1 MLKLFNQYG
10 NRFEFNMPT
19 TINIAIE
26 HKSLIKGNIAS
37 LLSCYGVTHCLVD
50 AACVSTVLGTGGM
63 YNLDTT
69 IFVWYILLYNVLAFG
84 TQALFGL
91 AVDKY
96 RVPRVTA
103 ITGCLLVIA
112 GTLVVYFEPLIA
124 VILVGLGNSLFHVG
138 GGAISLNLT
147 PNKASAPGI
156 FVAPGSLGL
165 ACGTLIGTKG
175 LFIAWPFIIL
185 LLIAIAVMFLLDY
198 PEINYNRKE
207 KTRVEGLFE
216 LVILLLLLSISIR
229 ALIGLSL
236 HLEWKADLTLLSM
249 LVIAIMLGK
258 ALGGVLADRFGWMRV
273 GITALIIS
281 APMLA
286 FGYQIPVIA
295 IIGAFLFQMTMPI
308 TLVAVATMFPGRPA
322 FAFGLPC
329 LALLLGALSS
339 FSSIKY
345 YYEINWVILL
355 TIICGIVSLFIA
367 LKLYFKHNLNT
378 IEQKV

>member
-1 MLKLFNQYG
+1 MSLA
-10 NRFEFNMPT
+10 T
-19 TINIAIE
+19 NIAIE
-26 HKSLIKGNIAS
+26 RKSMIKGNIIS
-37 LLSCYGVTHCLVD
+37 LLSCYGLTHCLVD

-63 YNLDTT
+63 YNLDTS

-91 AVDKY
+91 ITDKY
-96 RVPRVTA
+96 RIPRLTA
-103 ITGCLLVIA
+103 IAGCILVITGVLA
-112 GTLVVYFEPLIA
+112 VCFEPLTA

-138 GGAISLNLT
+138 GGAISLNLM
-147 PNKASAPGI
+147 PNKATAPGI

-165 ACGTLIGTKG
+165 AAGTLIGAKG
-175 LFIAWPFIIL
+175 LFIAWPFIAL
-185 LLIAIAVMFLLDY
+185 LVVAIVAMFLLGY
-198 PEINYNRKE
+198 PTITYERKE

-216 LVILLLLLSISIR
+216 LVVLLLLLSVSIR

-236 HLEWKADLTLLSM
+236 HLEWKADLTLLTM

-258 ALGGVLADRFGWMRV
+258 ALGGVLADRYGWMRV
-273 GITALIIS
+273 GITTLIIS
-281 APMLA
+281 APLLA

-329 LALLLGALSS
+329 LALLLGALPS
-339 FSSIKY
+339 FSSIKS

-355 TIICGIVSLFIA
+355 TITGAIITLFIA
-367 LKLYFKHNLNT
+367 LHLYFKHNLNT
-378 IEQKV
+378 KEQKV